1 MKFCHQ
7 QCKRTVNITKNKQ
20 KEDGTE
26 NSTEKTLS
34 LKSGLNIK

>member
-1 MKFCHQ
+1 MKCCHQ

-26 NSTEKTLS
+26 NSTEKTFF
-34 LKSGLNIK
+34 KSEINIK